1 MMTVNGHLIFQTGTN
16 HNITFKSLGG
26 GYVNIDGENVQRLA
40 TMVTQKR
47 GWVDRWSSS
56 PSSPSLTTYPPS
68 GYPPYPHLV
77 YPPPTTPL
85 FPLSSTPLL
94 LTLSNPEKSFLS
106 VERLANLTESWYS
119 GVGGSGWWSYSKNTC
134 KLDGECSKN
143 HQTNADF

>member
-77 YPPPTTPL
+77 YPPPL
-85 FPLSSTPLL
+85 HHYFPSLL
-94 LTLSNPEKSFLS
+94 LP
-106 VERLANLTESWYS
+106 
-119 GVGGSGWWSYSKNTC
+119 SYSPFPTQRNRSEVLK
-134 KLDGECSKN
+134 GS
-143 HQTNADF
+143 QI